1 MQSHRC
7 AATPALALNIA
18 CKMLRRAANRLDLLR
33 HIPSHAAPKRLP
45 ACARLHAIEQVLLYN
60 TSTPR
65 YIHPAQGQD
74 RQDHGGHSRYTLD
87 SQADGITGGLLR
99 IVDAPPRSCCAYN
112 LPSLGV

>member
-18 CKMLRRAANRLDLLR
+18 CKVLRRAADRLDLLP

-65 YIHPAQGQD
+65 YIHPAQGQY
-74 RQDHGGHSRYTLD
+74 SLD

-99 IVDAPPRSCCAYN
+99 IVDAPPRICCAHN
-112 LPSLGV
+112 LPSPEV